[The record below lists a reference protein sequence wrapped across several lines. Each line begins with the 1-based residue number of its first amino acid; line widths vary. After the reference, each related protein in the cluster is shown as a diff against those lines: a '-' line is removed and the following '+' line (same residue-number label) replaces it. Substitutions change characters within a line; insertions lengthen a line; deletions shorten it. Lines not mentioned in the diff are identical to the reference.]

1 MFNVV
6 AMEEVEI
13 VLPTKAIFHVGPMP
27 ITNAMLLG
35 LASIAVLLGVFF
47 YTVAM
52 IKRGKTNRFVGMV
65 QWAFEGMYGAVYDIV
80 PDHKMARSIAPLALT
95 IFFTV
100 LISYWMDILPGVG
113 HSISWH
119 GHELLRSLPT
129 DLNFTLALAIIS
141 MTAVQYY
148 AIKTHGFFGNAGRY
162 FVNPF
167 KNPDGLSAGSI
178 QSFEGLLELIGE
190 FSRLIALCLRLFG
203 NAFAGAALL
212 AIVAALASFAASA
225 VLPFFM
231 AFELFIG
238 FIQAY
243 VFYVLTLIFAS
254 LAVAM
259 HGGDHHPAHETS
271 KTEEVPAR

>member
-1 MFNVV
+1 MFQTV
-6 AMEEVEI
+6 AMEKVEI
-13 VLPTKAIFHVGPMP
+13 VLPTEAIFHIAGFP

-35 LASIAVLLGVFF
+35 GFSSLVMLGIFF
-47 YTVAM
+47 YVVSM
-52 IKRGKTNRFVGMV
+52 VKRGKTNRFVGLV
-65 QWAFEGMYGAVYDIV
+65 QWAFEGMYKAIYDIV
-80 PDHKMARSIAPLALT
+80 PDPVMARSIAPLALS

-100 LISYWMDILPGVG
+100 LISYWADILPGVG
-113 HSISWH
+113 HSVSWH

-129 DLNFTLALAIIS
+129 DLNFTLALAIVS

-148 AIKTHGFFGNAGRY
+148 AIKTHGFFGNIGRY
-162 FVNPF
+162 LINPI
-167 KNPDGLSAGSI
+167 KNPIG
-178 QSFEGLLELIGE
+178 SFEGFLELVGE

-212 AIVAALASFAASA
+212 AIVAALASFGASL
-225 VLPFFM
+225 VLPAFM

-254 LAVAM
+254 LAVAV
-259 HGGDHHPAHETS
+259 HGGEGHTHSPAHEIANT
-271 KTEEVPAR
+271 KEVPAH